1 MLPAAPPLLS
11 ALNSSPPQAY
21 AERSAS
27 PNDAEIHCRIDA
39 DYVGPVDEART
50 SGQAPRVRW
59 ALLLVLSV
67 ISVAGCSD
75 ESESG
80 GSGGQ
85 GGASCAGDTF
95 SAGLQKTGKSGKL
108 TVTLESADPAPPQ
121 KGDNRWTI
129 RVTDPAGAAI
139 SDATVTVTPFMPEH
153 GHGTSVQAV
162 VTPKSDGRY
171 ELFPVNLLM
180 PGKWEITLDV
190 GLPGG
195 QSDSVVYT
203 FCVEG

>member
-1 MLPAAPPLLS
+1 MRWSSLAAIA
-11 ALNSSPPQAY
+11 ALVA
-21 AERSAS
+21 
-27 PNDAEIHCRIDA
+27 
-39 DYVGPVDEART
+39 
-50 SGQAPRVRW
+50 
-59 ALLLVLSV
+59 
-67 ISVAGCSD
+67 AGCSD
-75 ESESG
+75 GSESG

-85 GGASCAGDTF
+85 GGSSCTGDTF
-95 SAGLQKTGKSGKL
+95 SAGLQKSGKAGKL

-129 RVTDPAGAAI
+129 RVTDPAGAPI
-139 SDATVTVTPFMPEH
+139 SDASVAVTPFMPEH

-162 VTPKSDGRY
+162 VTPKGDGRY
-171 ELFPVNLLM
+171 ELFPVNFLM

-195 QSDSVVYT
+195 QGDSVVYA